1 MPTPPARL
9 STKSNAIFFKVNLFP
24 NSIMKLLPEATIIVA
39 YALLAVKHEAVRSGS
54 VLSEHNKGSIVI
66 SAFEDHMSLFKTGL
80 YYLFLFLRTK
90 CSPVVNL
97 ILIYKRDG
105 L

>member
-1 MPTPPARL
+1 
-9 STKSNAIFFKVNLFP
+9 
-24 NSIMKLLPEATIIVA
+24 MKLLPEATIIVA

>member
-54 VLSEHNKGSIVI
+54 V
-66 SAFEDHMSLFKTGL
+66 
-80 YYLFLFLRTK
+80 
-90 CSPVVNL
+90 
-97 ILIYKRDG
+97 
-105 L
+105 

>member
-1 MPTPPARL
+1 MLTPPARL

-39 YALLAVKHEAVRSGS
+39 YTLLAVKHEAVRSGS

>member
-39 YALLAVKHEAVRSGS
+39 YALLAVKHKAVRSGS

>member
-66 SAFEDHMSLFKTGL
+66 SAFEDHLSLFKTGL

-97 ILIYKRDG
+97 ILIYKRGG